1 MSKIFNLEEFK
12 KLLGISDLQALEY
25 LEKNF
30 IINLEYNEK
39 NSYILDLYC
48 AVMALN
54 ICNNDYETMNNINF
68 KQDLYFSARN
78 LLVDV
83 LESEVK

>member
-1 MSKIFNLEEFK
+1 MK
-12 KLLGISDLQALEY
+12 
-25 LEKNF
+25 
-30 IINLEYNEK
+30 K

>member
-30 IINLEYNEK
+30 INLEYNEK

>member
-39 NSYILDLYC
+39 
-48 AVMALN
+48 
-54 ICNNDYETMNNINF
+54 
-68 KQDLYFSARN
+68 K
-78 LLVDV
+78 
-83 LESEVK
+83 